1 MIKKLRIKF
10 IAASMLSLTL
20 VLLVILGGIN
30 AMSYQKTVSD
40 ADAILSVLAANQGMF
55 PQRLPQGEED
65 ASRKE
70 PPESNPMDGE
80 SLRKH
85 GFSDETPYES
95 RFYSVL
101 MDETGQ
107 ILSIDTGKI
116 AAVDEATAAEYAQEV
131 WNSGKSSGFW
141 EHYRFLRSTEANGIR
156 VTFLDCGRSLS
167 GFQTVLA
174 ASVSISLLGLLAVLA
189 LLMLFSRRIITPAA
203 ESYEKQRQ
211 FITNAGHEIKTPLT
225 IIGADADL
233 LELENGES
241 EWLSDIK
248 HQVTRLTGLT
258 NDLIYLSRMDEE
270 RPQLQCIKFSLSD
283 VTEDVVQSFQG
294 PARAQHKEL
303 VTDIQP
309 LLSFTG
315 DEKAIRQLVSVLL
328 DNAVKYSPEGGT
340 ISVRLKQE
348 GCFLKLAVSNTT
360 VQPVEKEQL
369 NHLFDRFYR
378 ADQSRNSST
387 GGYGLGMSI
396 AHSIVAVHKGKIR
409 AESSAENALT
419 IFVTL
424 PEMSLPV

>member
-1 MIKKLRIKF
+1 M
-10 IAASMLSLTL
+10 
-20 VLLVILGGIN
+20 
-30 AMSYQKTVSD
+30 
-40 ADAILSVLAANQGMF
+40 
-55 PQRLPQGEED
+55 
-65 ASRKE
+65 
-70 PPESNPMDGE
+70 
-80 SLRKH
+80 
-85 GFSDETPYES
+85 
-95 RFYSVL
+95 
-101 MDETGQ
+101 
-107 ILSIDTGKI
+107 
-116 AAVDEATAAEYAQEV
+116 
-131 WNSGKSSGFW
+131 
-141 EHYRFLRSTEANGIR
+141 
-156 VTFLDCGRSLS
+156 
-167 GFQTVLA
+167 
-174 ASVSISLLGLLAVLA
+174 
-189 LLMLFSRRIITPAA
+189 A

-294 PARAQHKEL
+294 PAKAHRKEL

-328 DNAVKYSPEGGT
+328 DNAVKYSPEGGI

-396 AHSIVAVHKGKIR
+396 AHSIVTVHKGKIR